1 MEHIREG
8 SRVTLGSW
16 ISIRHPVAAELMASI
31 GFDWLTIDLE
41 HGAVDMSQCLSMV
54 QAIKGQGVIPM
65 ARLPYKEPV
74 WVRRALDTGFE
85 GLIIPMVNNAQEAAN
100 IVRVA
105 KYPPQGE
112 RGIGYAAANMYGTT
126 FYESVASANEETT
139 VICQIESK
147 DAVDNVESI
156 LDVEGVDGVFMG
168 PYDLSG
174 SYGILGKLDHPL
186 MNAARERVL
195 AACKERNKLAGMHQV
210 APDPEAVAVLLKEG
224 FNFIALSLDIT
235 FIATGAEAMLKKS
248 REAAGQ
254 TGQEGAK

>member
-1 MEHIREG
+1 MERIGDAHK
-8 SRVTLGSW
+8 VTLGSW
-16 ISIRHPVAAELMASI
+16 ISIGHPAVAELMASI
-31 GFDWLTIDLE
+31 GFDWLAIDLE

-54 QAIKGQGVIPM
+54 QAIKGQGVVPM

-74 WVRRALDTGFE
+74 WVRRALDTGFK
-85 GLIIPMVNNAQEAAN
+85 GVIVPMVNNAQEATN
-100 IVRVA
+100 VVRVA

-112 RGIGYAAANMYGTT
+112 RGIGYAPANMYGTE
-126 FYESVASANEETT
+126 FYESVASGNEETT

-174 SYGILGKLDHPL
+174 SYGILGELDHPL
-186 MNAARERVL
+186 MNSARGRVL
-195 AACKERNKLAGMHQV
+195 AACRERNKLAGMHQV
-210 APDPEAVAVLLKEG
+210 PLDPEAVAVLLKEG

-235 FIATGAEAMLKKS
+235 FISTGAKAMLEKS

-254 TGQEGAK
+254 TGREGSK